1 MKHTAR
7 RLMLLAITSLAL
19 TSCELFFHRG
29 SSSVNSSGE
38 ETSSDSGLSS
48 SSSSFESSSSS
59 SSSSK
64 EPELPE
70 PGSLEPT
77 KPSSTYMTMM
87 GNNPS
92 GKASTP
98 SVNKAK
104 LLVIPIWFESDSAN
118 YINEDKKEDLK
129 RDIEIAYF
137 GTNEETG
144 WRSVKTYYEE
154 ESHDTLEITG
164 TVSDWYNE
172 TRRVSQFA
180 GEDNGVSMTR
190 SLASTA
196 SNWYFANNPSENRKD
211 YDQDGDGYLDGVMLI
226 YGYPDYSALQNWSY
240 RNLWAY
246 TFWVAGGNASYT
258 APKANQYFWA
268 SYDFMFSYGDAAN
281 HTGKSRRGSGETAN
295 CNIDTHTYIHEM
307 GHMFGLSDYYDYSGQ
322 YSAAGEFSMQ
332 DHNIG
337 GHDAFS
343 VLSLGWGKAYIPEE
357 TVNINLKPMQSSG
370 EMILLTPNWN
380 EHNSPFDEYLLLEYY
395 TPTGLN
401 EFDTNYQYGNYTKGP
416 NDRGIRLWHVDARL
430 TSYIGANRFS
440 TNLTT
445 NPNDKSG
452 YGVVTAMTNTYSGGN
467 ASSGY
472 LSVLGESYYNYNLL
486 QLIHN
491 DPTMSSSANRRYL
504 SSDSLF
510 KTNDIFDMSS
520 FGGQF
525 YHNGKL
531 NSQNDLGFTF
541 KVNGFTDEFAS
552 ITITKI

>member
-77 KPSSTYMTMM
+77 KPNSTYMTMM
-87 GNNPS
+87 DNNPS

-180 GEDNGVSMTR
+180 SENNGSSMTR

-196 SNWYFANNPSENRKD
+196 SNWYFTNNPSENRKD
-211 YDQDGDGYLDGVMLI
+211 Y
-226 YGYPDYSALQNWSY
+226 
-240 RNLWAY
+240 
-246 TFWVAGGNASYT
+246 
-258 APKANQYFWA
+258 
-268 SYDFMFSYGDAAN
+268 
-281 HTGKSRRGSGETAN
+281 
-295 CNIDTHTYIHEM
+295 
-307 GHMFGLSDYYDYSGQ
+307 
-322 YSAAGEFSMQ
+322 
-332 DHNIG
+332 
-337 GHDAFS
+337 AFR
-343 VLSLGWGKAYIPEE
+343 
-357 TVNINLKPMQSSG
+357 
-370 EMILLTPNWN
+370 
-380 EHNSPFDEYLLLEYY
+380 SP
-395 TPTGLN
+395 
-401 EFDTNYQYGNYTKGP
+401 
-416 NDRGIRLWHVDARL
+416 R
-430 TSYIGANRFS
+430 S
-440 TNLTT
+440 T
-445 NPNDKSG
+445 
-452 YGVVTAMTNTYSGGN
+452 
-467 ASSGY
+467 
-472 LSVLGESYYNYNLL
+472 
-486 QLIHN
+486 
-491 DPTMSSSANRRYL
+491 
-504 SSDSLF
+504 
-510 KTNDIFDMSS
+510 
-520 FGGQF
+520 
-525 YHNGKL
+525 
-531 NSQNDLGFTF
+531 
-541 KVNGFTDEFAS
+541 
-552 ITITKI
+552 